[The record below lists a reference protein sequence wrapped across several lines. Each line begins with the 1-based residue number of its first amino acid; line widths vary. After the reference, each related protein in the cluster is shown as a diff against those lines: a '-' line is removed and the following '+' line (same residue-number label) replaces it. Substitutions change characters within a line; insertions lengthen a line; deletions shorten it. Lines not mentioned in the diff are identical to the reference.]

1 NTALAFAQM
10 GDKTLLIDADLRRPR
25 CHTVLDIPNDAGL
38 SEVLTGRR
46 KPEEVVRATRIE
58 GLACITAGAPQE
70 NPSALLGSKKMTELL
85 AYLRK
90 FYDCILVD
98 SAPIMQISDTL
109 MLATMTDG
117 VLLVAGPATPKPVL
131 RTVCSRLAMVRA
143 NLLGVVLN
151 RLDIK

>member
-1 NTALAFAQM
+1 
-10 GDKTLLIDADLRRPR
+10 
-25 CHTVLDIPNDAGL
+25 
-38 SEVLTGRR
+38 
-46 KPEEVVRATRIE
+46 
-58 GLACITAGAPQE
+58 
-70 NPSALLGSKKMTELL
+70 MTELL

-90 FYDCILVD
+90 FYDCILID

-109 MLATMTDG
+109 MMATMVDG

-151 RLDIK
+151 RLDIKLGNDGYYYAPDGAPVYHPVVMPGIAASLTAANLPALSGDNR